1 MRFQRALGF
10 AILISTWLPL
20 SSARR
25 PRPAYYTRNFNT
37 IASIYNFTIYPNQL
51 PIIAQA
57 ANPSAAIP
65 QIANLFNPKV
75 TGRVQD
81 IGNFTDFRTSIEY
94 FFGLAPVP
102 RAPTYVAF
110 SAFDLTQFSSECP
123 SVAASTVYFT
133 TAVADPSRPD
143 FGKVLTYL
151 KQSGFWHFDE
161 QGRVDYYDLW
171 IPALQDF
178 TSIINEVDYSQRIV
192 QLSTIKGVCQGAQ
205 KVCTGANIQYK
216 SNSRINLGTV
226 IAGLKLDPLLGG
238 SLKLINQLKLTDLN
252 AGELN
257 CFAQLSKKSFGTFDK
272 LWSNSVTCRTVHLIL
287 AEVDPDVHCPHVGP
301 TGGGKCVDYPYNNRL
316 FGDIPLFGEKYRFKC
331 PHDYL

>member
-1 MRFQRALGF
+1 MRFQRILGF
-10 AILISTWLPL
+10 VILISAWFPL

-25 PRPAYYTRNFNT
+25 PACYTRNFNT

-57 ANPSAAIP
+57 TNSNLSIP
-65 QIANLFNPKV
+65 QIANLFSPNV

-110 SAFDLTQFSSECP
+110 SAFDLTQFSSDCP

-178 TSIINEVDYSQRIV
+178 SSIINAVDYDQRIV
-192 QLSTIKGVCQGAQ
+192 QLLVAKQVCQGAQ
-205 KVCTGANIQYK
+205 KVCTGANTQYK
-216 SNSRINLGTV
+216 KSIETDLGAV
-226 IAGLKLDPLLGG
+226 IAGLKLDPLLNT
-238 SLKLINQLKLTDLN
+238 SLISQLELTNLN
-252 AGELN
+252 DGELN
-257 CFAQLSKKSFGTFDK
+257 CFAQLSKKPFGTFDK
-272 LWSNSVTCRTVHLIL
+272 LWADSVACRTVHLIL
-287 AEVDPDVHCPHVGP
+287 AEVDPGVHCPHVGP

-316 FGDIPLFGEKYRFKC
+316 FDDIPLFGEKYRFRC
-331 PHDYL
+331 PHD